1 MIENNP
7 NNNEL
12 PKSAEL
18 VQSAMEVM
26 EKISEP
32 LKKANEAAQMLAKT
46 IVQVYQSEALQNA
59 LTYGQKIIK
68 ALAAYDFEPMIKKF
82 SEAIIPLRYVHL
94 LTELKWPLFLINDD
108 HLREH
113 ILSECAVN
121 KDASV
126 VREIVFNYCDEGFFA
141 ALISDWN
148 DCPVIKEE
156 RKPIL
161 SEAIRM
167 HMQESYYASVS
178 ILMCQ
183 IYGIA
188 SDIVDL
194 AKASGLELDNESKV
208 FISEQFS
215 IRLEDIDKEKGKL
228 IQMVAMTES
237 GQLLWDSMA
246 LYLKEEILSSSDSK
260 QRWETQPLR
269 NKICHGDQLNFGTR
283 EHSIKSILVVDM
295 LIQLAYEINRIS
307 MINNESIKDKQAE

>member
-1 MIENNP
+1 MIDKNP
-7 NNNEL
+7 DNNEL
-12 PKSAEL
+12 QKKAEL
-18 VQSAMEVM
+18 AQNASEII
-26 EKISEP
+26 EKITGP
-32 LKKANEAAQMLAKT
+32 LKKATEAAQMLGKT
-46 IVQVYQSEALQNA
+46 IVQVYQSEVLQNA
-59 LTYGQKIIK
+59 LTYGQKVIK
-68 ALAAYDFEPMIKKF
+68 AITAYDFAPMIKKF
-82 SEAIIPLRYVHL
+82 SEVIIPLRYIHL
-94 LTELKWPLFLINDD
+94 LTKLKWPLFLINDND
-108 HLREH
+108 LREH

-121 KDASV
+121 EDASV
-126 VREIVFNYCDEGFFA
+126 VREIVFNYCDEGFFSA
-141 ALISDWN
+141 IITDWN

-156 RKPIL
+156 RKPTL

-228 IQMVAMTES
+228 LQMVAMTES

-246 LYLKEEILSSSDSK
+246 LYLKEEILCSSDSK